1 MTRATP
7 VIAVDGTSGSGKS
20 SVSRLVAA
28 ELGLAYLDTGA
39 MYRAAAAAVL
49 RAGCDPTDAVAVAP
63 VVAAADIHPG
73 TDPAHPTIELD
84 GQDVAELIRGAAVT
98 AAVSAVSAVP
108 AVRAQLSTRQ
118 RDEVARSLAAGRGI
132 VVEGRDIGTV
142 VLPDADLKVFLVAD
156 AEVRAQRRATQD
168 AERDATTVGADRALV
183 QEQLERRDAAD
194 SGRAVSPLQAA
205 ADAVTVDATHLTL
218 EQVVATVLALVDREA
233 TR

>member
-1 MTRATP
+1 MSRVAP
-7 VIAVDGTSGSGKS
+7 VVAVDGTSGSGKS

-49 RAGCDPTDAVAVAP
+49 QAGCDPTDGDAVAP
-63 VVAAADIHPG
+63 VVAAAAIHPG
-73 TDPAHPTIELD
+73 TDPADPTIELD
-84 GQDVAELIRGAAVT
+84 GQDVSDLIRGPAVT

-142 VLPDADLKVFLVAD
+142 VLPDADVKVFLVAD
-156 AEVRAQRRATQD
+156 AEVRAQRRAMQD
-168 AERDATTVGADRALV
+168 AERDAAAAGADRAV
-183 QEQLERRDAAD
+183 VREQLERRDAAD

-218 EQVVATVLALVDREA
+218 DQVVAKVLALVDQGP
-233 TR
+233 TS